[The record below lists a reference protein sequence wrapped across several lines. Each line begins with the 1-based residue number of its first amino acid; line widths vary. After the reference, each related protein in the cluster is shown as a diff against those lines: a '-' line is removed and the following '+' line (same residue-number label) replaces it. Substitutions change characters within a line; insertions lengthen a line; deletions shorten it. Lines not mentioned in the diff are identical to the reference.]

1 MCLKKG
7 VQCITFLQ
15 SLMHQVDNMFQVQN
29 MVDETSEERRKQH
42 KNIICYIILYIIHVI
57 ASQKGGIE
65 S

>member
-42 KNIICYIILYIIHVI
+42 TKYNMFHNI
-57 ASQKGGIE
+57 AN
-65 S
+65 